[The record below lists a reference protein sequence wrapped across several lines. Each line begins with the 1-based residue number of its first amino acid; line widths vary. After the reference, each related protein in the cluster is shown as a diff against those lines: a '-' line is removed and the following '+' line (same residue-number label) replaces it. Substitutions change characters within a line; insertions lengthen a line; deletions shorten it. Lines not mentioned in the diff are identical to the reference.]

1 MSLLFYS
8 EEDIYWVYDT
18 FGAERLK
25 HDLNNGVFSAQH
37 IAEVCQNG
45 NPEEQDLFTFVLPH
59 ADLNTLPKWVER
71 LNTPKY
77 LKLREH
83 LLEVAPISEEVLGAS
98 LKTNPLVWLL
108 ASNFSMKPEEF
119 ETMVNNNDPNL
130 AALTDPDVL
139 DHPLKTLN
147 NPKGYGI
154 IVWNAITG
162 MWASPAHL
170 KIALKHAPQEFI
182 DHNIQQLLEAA
193 RMASSLDAPTGA
205 FTSEQMVDQLLPF
218 VSQKMIEEWKQQNTA
233 DIQEGQKPIFGEI
246 YEIVAPKGRYHHL
259 IEMIDART
267 ATPQKEFDTN
277 LTDLFAEGGWIG
289 EVHYSFAERREMQR
303 AETLSHIHSDIE
315 SELFTLSP
323 SDARAK
329 IEGGTYTSDHVNAIV
344 YVALTKGH
352 PILAKT
358 ALDYVDWNNQFA
370 KESLRLALGK
380 TSSNSK
386 QAMVQQMIVKREA
399 QDLKGRL
406 SAEISHTVERDTNTP
421 TRRI

>member
-1 MSLLFYS
+1 MSSLFYS

-37 IAEVCQNG
+37 IADVCQNG
-45 NPEEQDLFTFVLPH
+45 NPEEQKLFAIVLPH

-77 LKLREH
+77 LELREH

-130 AALTDPDVL
+130 AVLTDPDVL
-139 DHPLKTLN
+139 EQPLKTLN
-147 NPKGYGI
+147 NPKGYGL

-170 KIALKHAPQEFI
+170 KIALQHAPQEFI

-193 RMASSLDAPTGA
+193 RMASSSDAPTGA

-267 ATPQKEFDTN
+267 ATPQKAFDTN
-277 LTDLFAEGGWIG
+277 LPYLFDGSGWVA
-289 EVHYSFAERREMQR
+289 EVHYSFAEVRDMERTQTL
-303 AETLSHIHSDIE
+303 AQICSNIETLFELSQSDV
-315 SELFTLSP
+315 
-323 SDARAK
+323 RAH
-329 IEGGTYTSDHVNAIV
+329 IEGGTYSSDEINAIV
-344 YVALTKGH
+344 YVALQKSH

-358 ALDYVDWNNQFA
+358 ALDYVDWTNQFA